1 MPPLEERTEYPYQN
15 IRVKNFPWGD
25 GDKVSQSYTLPTE
38 LLKTQFLTVPLCRP
52 SCKFP
57 TRTFTTHKFR
67 TGRIP
72 RPSSSSYLHISTIPS
87 SLSSS
92 YQIRSRV
99 IAAMSA
105 RITANTH
112 TAGTPMST
120 TTTRTR
126 LPKPI
131 TLQPTITHQNLACEP
146 QCVFGRSFLW
156 S

>member
-25 GDKVSQSYTLPTE
+25 GDKVSQSYTPPIE
-38 LLKTQFLTVPLCRP
+38 LLKTQLLTNPLCRP

-57 TRTFTTHKFR
+57 TAPSRHTSFDWAHATTLVKLV
-67 TGRIP
+67 P
-72 RPSSSSYLHISTIPS
+72 AHIQTASP
-87 SLSSS
+87 LSSS
-92 YQIRSRV
+92 HPIRSEV
-99 IAAMSA
+99 INVLSA
-105 RITANTH
+105 RSTANNR

-131 TLQPTITHQNLACEP
+131 ALQPTITHQNLAREP
-146 QCVFGRSFLW
+146 QCVFGRSFHW